1 MNGAPGAENVRTIFE
16 MIDTSTDLTWRHL
29 LPNRRELSPSA
40 VLVLNRVKREGPMRL
55 TALAAAEDTSQPAM
69 TQLVQRM
76 ERLGLLERLSDPSD
90 GRAALVSISAKGRE
104 LWDRRTEGRRD
115 RLADL
120 LTGLSPQDE
129 HALWLAAQVAMPIL
143 RRIQDNADCP
153 AQD

>member
-1 MNGAPGAENVRTIFE
+1 MRTSRGGESVEAVFE

-40 VLVLNRVKREGPMRL
+40 ILVLNRVGREGPMRL

-104 LWDRRTEGRRD
+104 RWGRRSAARRD
-115 RLADL
+115 RLAEL
-120 LTGLSPQDE
+120 MAKLSPDDE
-129 HALWLAAQVAMPIL
+129 RALRLAAEVAIPIL
-143 RRIQDNADCP
+143 RRISEGAGCP
-153 AQD
+153 R